1 MQCVAD
7 WVLVVNGRV
16 QQPADFRKGEIDQS
30 PVNGL
35 WCFAFVV
42 VD

>member
-7 WVLVVNGRV
+7 WVLVVDDSV
-16 QQPADFRKGEIDQS
+16 QQSSYFRKGEIDQS
-30 PVNGL
+30 PVNGV